1 MVKLVPTFNAETQ
14 VLEREVPDLFPGGTV
29 TRAQAKTAV
38 PPPLVEK
45 SGARE
50 TPEDKL
56 IELADTVL
64 ARWDGPEV
72 PPEQSQMEDGPTELA
87 NPGTIEA
94 ASTEEMPARAPTDL
108 SDA

>member
-1 MVKLVPTFNAETQ
+1 MRGKSQTFS
-14 VLEREVPDLFPGGTV
+14 L
-29 TRAQAKTAV
+29 
-38 PPPLVEK
+38 
-45 SGARE
+45 GARSPVHKQKQRSHHPRLRKVVPGE

-94 ASTEEMPARAPTDL
+94 ASTEETPARAPTNL

>member
-1 MVKLVPTFNAETQ
+1 MVKLAPTFNVETQ

-38 PPPLVEK
+38 PPPLAEK
-45 SGARE
+45 SGAGE

-72 PPEQSQMEDGPTELA
+72 PSEQNQMEDGPTELA

-94 ASTEEMPARAPTDL
+94 ASTEETPARAPTNL